1 MTAAGEALGSFPE
14 VSEADWRALVART
27 VKEGADSLAARSDDG
42 IAVGPLYRQD
52 GPGAALRPPARWQII
67 QRIDLAG
74 ANAARRQLAE
84 DLAEGADGVEIV
96 GAASPTARGAGVDP
110 AHLESVARA
119 GALADTHLRIDAGPA
134 SPALAAI
141 FARGSGVASVTAA
154 FDPAAPGASTAT
166 PIDDALRLAEALD
179 HHDIPGAAL
188 IADGRPW
195 HDRGASEAEE
205 LAAIAAAFVTHLR
218 ALDAAGYPA
227 EKAAGRIALALAAD
241 TDQFLT
247 IAKFRAA
254 RLLVARILEAS
265 GVADRAVPIHGETA
279 WRMMTAL
286 DPHTNILRATIAAF
300 AAAIGG
306 AGSIAVLPF
315 DSIPGPAS
323 PHARRLA
330 RNTQLLLIEEAHLA
344 RVADPAAG
352 SGAVEALTDAL
363 AASAW
368 SLFQSVE
375 AAGGLA
381 DPAAR
386 QRLLAQVAETAA
398 ARMARVESREKLIV
412 GSSIYPL
419 AGEPAPPAGPDL
431 GIHRLAE
438 PFEKAAR
445 DKTSPAPGSGDD
457 GGH

>member
-1 MTAAGEALGSFPE
+1 MTAASEGLDSFPE

-27 VKEGADSLAARSDDG
+27 VKQGADSLAAASDDG

-52 GPGAALRPPARWQII
+52 GPGAVLRPPVRWQII

-74 ANAARRQLAE
+74 ANAARRQLSE

-96 GAASPTARGAGVDP
+96 GAASPTARGAGLDP

-119 GALADTHLRIDAGPA
+119 GALADTHLRIDAGSA

-141 FARGSGVASVTAA
+141 FAKGSGVASVTAA
-154 FDPAAPGASTAT
+154 FDPLAPGAPPTA

-179 HHDIPGAAL
+179 HHDIAGAAL

-205 LAAIAAAFVTHLR
+205 LAAVAAAFVAHLR
-218 ALDAAGYPA
+218 AFDAAGCPA
-227 EKAAGRIALALAAD
+227 DKAAARIALALAAD

-254 RLLVARILEAS
+254 RLLIAGILEAS
-265 GVADRAVPIHGETA
+265 GVTARTVSIHAETA

-306 AGSIAVLPF
+306 ADSIAVLPF
-315 DSIPGPAS
+315 DSVPGPAS

-330 RNTQLLLIEEAHLA
+330 RNTQLLLLEEAHLA
-344 RVADPAAG
+344 RVADPSAG
-352 SGAVEALTDAL
+352 SGAIEALTDAL

-375 AAGGLA
+375 TAGGLA
-381 DPAAR
+381 AGTARERLASRVAA
-386 QRLLAQVAETAA
+386 TAA
-398 ARMARVESREKLIV
+398 ARMARVENRGKLIV

-419 AGEPAPPAGPDL
+419 AGEAAPPQGPEL

-438 PFEKAAR
+438 SFEKAAR
-445 DKTSPAPGSGDD
+445 DKAPSRTDR
-457 GGH
+457 GGN

>member
-1 MTAAGEALGSFPE
+1 MTAASEALDSFPE
-14 VSEADWRALVART
+14 VSEADWRALVAKT
-27 VKEGADSLAARSDDG
+27 VKDGADSLAARSDDG

-52 GPGAALRPPARWQII
+52 GPGAALRPPARWRII

-96 GAASPTARGAGVDP
+96 SVASPTARGAGLDP
-110 AHLESVARA
+110 AHLESVVRA

-141 FARGSGVASVTAA
+141 FVNGSGVASVTAA
-154 FDPAAPGASTAT
+154 FDPTAPGSEAAA

-179 HHDIPGAAL
+179 HHDMPGAAL

-195 HDRGASEAEE
+195 HDYGASETQE
-205 LAAIAAAFVTHLR
+205 LAAITAAFAAHLR
-218 ALDAAGYPA
+218 TFDAAGYPPA
-227 EKAAGRIALALAAD
+227 KAAARIALALAAD

-254 RLLVARILEAS
+254 RLLVARILKAS
-265 GVADRAVPIHGETA
+265 GVAARAVPIHGETA

-306 AGSIAVLPF
+306 ADSIAVLPF
-315 DSIPGPAS
+315 DAIPGPAS
-323 PHARRLA
+323 SHARRLA
-330 RNTQLLLIEEAHLA
+330 RNTQLLLLEEAHLA

-352 SGAVEALTDAL
+352 SGAIEALTEAL

-375 AAGGLA
+375 EAGGLA
-381 DPAAR
+381 HATGRERLAAE
-386 QRLLAQVAETAA
+386 VAGTAA
-398 ARMARVESREKLIV
+398 ARGARVEGREKLIV

-419 AGEPAPPAGPDL
+419 AGEAAPPAGTDL

-445 DKTSPAPGSGDD
+445 DKAPPTAGGEGS
-457 GGH
+457 H